1 MDILKEVSIKGTKI
15 DIIKGDLTES
25 DADAIVN
32 AANSYLQ
39 HGGGVAG
46 AIVRKGGPVIQEESD
61 RIGYVPV
68 GECGITSGGRLK
80 ARYVIHAVGPRWGEG
95 DEHNKLRSA
104 IRNVLTLAA
113 SKGLKSIAMPA
124 ISAGIFG
131 FPRAECAKII
141 IDEIASFLNSN
152 TTALKEIAIYLFDE
166 EIMGFFIQEIE
177 NVGKGTGSP

>member
-15 DIIKGDLTES
+15 SIIKGDLTES
-25 DADAIVN
+25 NADAIVN

-46 AIVRKGGPVIQEESD
+46 AIVRKGGSVIQEESD
-61 RIGYVPV
+61 KIGYVPV
-68 GECGITSGGRLK
+68 GECGITSSGSLK

-104 IRNVLTLAA
+104 IRNVLTLAT
-113 SKGLKSIAMPA
+113 SRGFRSIAMPA

-131 FPRAECAKII
+131 FPKAECAQIFI
-141 IDEIASFLNSN
+141 EEIASFLKSSASPLKKI
-152 TTALKEIAIYLFDE
+152 ALYLFDE
-166 EIMGFFIQEIE
+166 EIIGFFIKEVE
-177 NVGKGTGSP
+177 LLEKKADGS

>member
-32 AANSYLQ
+32 AANSHLR

-80 ARYVIHAVGPRWGEG
+80 ARYVIHAVGPQWGEG

-113 SKGLKSIAMPA
+113 SKEFKSIAMPA

-131 FPRAECAKII
+131 FPKAECAKII
-141 IDEIASFLNSN
+141 IGEIVSFLNGN
-152 TTALKEIAIYLFDE
+152 TTTLKEIAIYLFDE
-166 EIMGFFIQEIE
+166 EIIGFFIKEIE
-177 NVGKGTGSP
+177 NVGKETGSP